1 MKRGIVI
8 SLGLFITVISFGQ
21 FSYYETAESFVSG
34 AKVITGKQLDNFHRC
49 QVFED
54 GKIISYSPD
63 VVTKYRTKEGREYVS
78 KEISISNTVTRVF
91 LELVTEGRS
100 TLYHYLDRNR
110 GYFFLEKEAG
120 ELYLIPDNEGKKD
133 ESLNE
138 FLIEISSDCPA
149 MAEIAGS
156 ARYKRVY
163 LSNFVKTYNV
173 CRPLSFPEIRYSVLL
188 GFSMKRLLPSQ
199 NNNDPY
205 LEYFD
210 LTSVPAFSAGAS
222 FNIPVAMSGA
232 SFQTELFYSNH
243 KISYKAIAENS
254 EFELSG
260 ELQTLKMPLMIRYD
274 LMHKKLRPYVMAGIV
289 LEYNLRHDFTL
300 SQTPAAEGDVGIPD
314 RDYSVYMKD
323 FMKGIGAGA
332 GVEFKLTRKQSIVL
346 ELRYD
351 YLASVSAGSFINNS
365 GVSLMTGLSF

>member
-54 GKIISYSPD
+54 GKINSYSPD
-63 VVTKYRTKEGREYVS
+63 EVTKYRIKEGLEFVS
-78 KEISISNTVTRVF
+78 REISVSNTVTRVF

-100 TLYHYLDRNR
+100 TLYYYLDEKR

-120 ELYLIPDNEGKKD
+120 ELYLIPENEGKKD
-133 ESLNE
+133 DSLND
-138 FLIEISSDCPA
+138 FLVKISSDCPA

-156 ARYKRVY
+156 ARYNRVY
-163 LSNFVKTYNV
+163 LTKFVETYNE
-173 CRPLSFPEIRYSVLL
+173 CRPMSFPEISYGVLL
-188 GFSMKRLLPSQ
+188 GFSMKRLVPSQ
-199 NNNDPY
+199 NNSDPY

-222 FNIPVAMSGA
+222 VKIPIALSGA
-232 SFQTELFYSNH
+232 SFQPELFYSNH
-243 KISYKAIAENS
+243 KFLYKAGAENT

-260 ELQTLKMPLMIRYD
+260 ELNALKMPLMVRFD
-274 LMHKKLRPYVMAGIV
+274 FLNKKLRPYVMAGIV

-300 SQTPAAEGDVGIPD
+300 SQIPAAEGGTVMPD
-314 RDYSVYMKD
+314 RDYSLYIKD

-332 GVEFKLTRKQSIVL
+332 GIEFRLTRKQSIVL

-365 GVSLMTGLSF
+365 GLSLMTGFSF